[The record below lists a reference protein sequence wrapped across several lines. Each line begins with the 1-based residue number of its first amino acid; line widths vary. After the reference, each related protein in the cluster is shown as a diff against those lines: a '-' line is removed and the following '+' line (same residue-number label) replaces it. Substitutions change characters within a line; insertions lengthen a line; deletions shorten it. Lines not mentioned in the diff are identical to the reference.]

1 MRSVLGFLGPVILLF
16 ATQMLTALHQPAAA
30 ETILVSEDSP
40 GGPYDWPLWV
50 AIDAAAPGDTIRV
63 AGGNYMGGLR
73 IDKPLTLLG
82 AEVYSTWVHGD
93 HSYSSVFVITAEAV
107 TIEGFHL
114 SGCRDRNFGCP
125 TIDCRGCSA
134 MLRHNMIRGD
144 SSIRITG
151 DSRITINY
159 NELHFA
165 SYGIE
170 SRYNSHPVDARFNWW
185 GTTMDEDEIKKVIS
199 SNRGK
204 IEYSPWLQNQDVDAV
219 KPRPWLQNQDAV
231 FTKTSTLI
239 STISWGWLK
248 RKGR

>member
-1 MRSVLGFLGPVILLF
+1 MRRLLYLLALPVLY
-16 ATQMLTALHQPAAA
+16 QPAAA

-107 TIEGFHL
+107 TIEGFYL
-114 SGCRDRNFGCP
+114 RGCDRCP
-125 TIDCRGCSA
+125 TIACRGCSA
-134 MLRHNMIRGD
+134 ILRHNTISGY
-144 SSIRITG
+144 SWIRITG
-151 DSRITINY
+151 DSRLTINY
-159 NELHFA
+159 NEFGF
-165 SYGIE
+165 SYGAVDDYVIR
-170 SRYNSHPVDARFNWW
+170 SLYNSHPVDARFNWW
-185 GTTMDEDEIKKVIS
+185 KTTDEDKIKKRMH

-204 IEYSPWLQNQDVDAV
+204 IEY
-219 KPRPWLQNQDAV
+219 RPWLQNQDAV